1 MKAHLAKLS
10 LALLSTVFLL
20 GCQDMGSGPVG
31 PEGPQFNK
39 PDPIT
44 GLHNHGDKEPTEVPK
59 FTVKVTGDDI
69 FSTDAGGGNGVLY
82 DANGNGVTAMGFQMD
97 ISSILDAVTCAEGHS
112 ALPDVLTG
120 NLVFGNFLNDHI
132 ALNFDHNRAGHWFQM
147 GLEDLPETWPA
158 TMTVDDVF
166 VTQSTG
172 EWSIQNQ
179 GKNHRDGCTGEGVG
193 IEWEA
198 TVTRVE

>member
-20 GCQDMGSGPVG
+20 GCQERGASPFG
-31 PEGPQFNK
+31 PEGLEIQAEK
-39 PDPIT
+39 
-44 GLHNHGDKEPTEVPK
+44 GGMGGGMGGGGGETEAATY
-59 FTVKVTGDDI
+59 TVKVTGNI
-69 FSTDAGGGNGVLY
+69 FSTDDVGRVGVLY

-112 ALPDVLTG
+112 PLPDVLKG
-120 NLVFGNFLNDHI
+120 NLSFGNFLNDYI
-132 ALNFDHNRAGHWFQM
+132 ILFFVHNDSEHWFQM
-147 GLEDLPETWPA
+147 GLDELPETWPA
-158 TMTVDDVF
+158 TMTVNEVF

-193 IEWEA
+193 IEWEV